1 MNFKNMAI
9 IKKYLI
15 SFLVFVVCF
24 FLSLVIASSIFAY
37 TNLDDRF
44 LNIAT
49 YIIVIIPSLIS
60 SFLLAKLVKN
70 RGMIHGII
78 LNIICM
84 NLLFIIFSLL
94 NKNIEFTNS
103 YYIYLGI
110 SALCGILGGVLGVN
124 L

>member
-15 SFLVFVVCF
+15 SFLVFIGCF

>member
-1 MNFKNMAI
+1 MNFKNIAI

-15 SFLVFVVCF
+15 SFLVFIGCF
-24 FLSLVIASSIFAY
+24 FLSLVIASSIF
-37 TNLDDRF
+37 
-44 LNIAT
+44 
-49 YIIVIIPSLIS
+49 V
-60 SFLLAKLVKN
+60 LAKLTKN
-70 RGMIHGII
+70 KGMIHGII

-103 YYIYLGI
+103 YYIYLGV
-110 SALCGILGGVLGVN
+110 SVLCGILGGVLGVN

>member
-1 MNFKNMAI
+1 MNFKNIAI

-15 SFLVFVVCF
+15 SFLVFIGCF

-37 TNLDDRF
+37 TNLNDRF

-49 YIIVIIPSLIS
+49 YIIVIIPSFVS
-60 SFLLAKLVKN
+60 SFLLAKLTKN
-70 RGMIHGII
+70 KGMIHGII

-103 YYIYLGI
+103 YYIYLGV
-110 SALCGILGGVLGVN
+110 SVLCGILGGVLGVN

>member
-15 SFLVFVVCF
+15 SFLVFIGCF

-37 TNLDDRF
+37 TNLNDRF

-49 YIIVIIPSLIS
+49 YIIVIIPSFVS
-60 SFLLAKLVKN
+60 SFLLAKLTKN
-70 RGMIHGII
+70 KGMIHGII

-103 YYIYLGI
+103 YYIYLGN
-110 SALCGILGGVLGVN
+110 SN
-124 L
+124 FFESKS

>member
-1 MNFKNMAI
+1 MNFKNIAI

-15 SFLVFVVCF
+15 SFLVFIGCF

-37 TNLDDRF
+37 TNLNDRF

-49 YIIVIIPSLIS
+49 YIIVIIPSFVS
-60 SFLLAKLVKN
+60 SFLLAKLTKN
-70 RGMIHGII
+70 KGMIHGII

-110 SALCGILGGVLGVN
+110 SVLCGILGGVLGVN

>member
-1 MNFKNMAI
+1 MIFKNMAI

-15 SFLVFVVCF
+15 SFLVFIGCF
-24 FLSLVIASSIFAY
+24 FLSLVIASSSTLTI
-37 TNLDDRF
+37 DF
-44 LNIAT
+44 L
-49 YIIVIIPSLIS
+49 
-60 SFLLAKLVKN
+60 KDKN

>member
-15 SFLVFVVCF
+15 SFLVFIGCF

-110 SALCGILGGVLGVN
+110 SALCGILGGVFGVN

>member
-15 SFLVFVVCF
+15 SFLVFIGCF

-37 TNLDDRF
+37 TNLNDRF

-49 YIIVIIPSLIS
+49 YIIVIIPSFVS
-60 SFLLAKLVKN
+60 SFLLAKLTKN
-70 RGMIHGII
+70 KGMIHGII

-110 SALCGILGGVLGVN
+110 SVLCGILGGVLGVN

>member
-15 SFLVFVVCF
+15 SFLVFIGCF

-37 TNLDDRF
+37 TNLNDRF

-49 YIIVIIPSLIS
+49 YIIVIIPSFVS
-60 SFLLAKLVKN
+60 SFLLAKLTKN
-70 RGMIHGII
+70 KGMIHGII

-103 YYIYLGI
+103 YYIYLGV
-110 SALCGILGGVLGVN
+110 SVLCGILGGVLGVN